1 MRRTKRRKTSSISRQ
16 QFSMAI
22 TINYAQGTYALVG
35 FRRCNDGSA
44 VSLVG
49 SRASLEV
56 RQGDAVTSTLVHAYD
71 DGAEGGIYMG
81 GDFGEAS
88 GVIWWWI
95 EPGQISG
102 FAVNDTLYFTLLLR
116 DSLGTIIA
124 PIESGYIR
132 IVQQVVEDVPGS
144 APAGPEY
151 PASLPT
157 IPTDFTG
164 IQLIVSD
171 DLIASIAHV
180 AGPAGA
186 QGEVGPTVVPPL
198 NLRLVY
204 PDDDGYAMTI
214 FPDPDVDTESAPF
227 YVSGLSFDNP
237 DLSKNFVV
245 RWGHN
250 LDPGG
255 GLVDPT
261 RPASGIEFEQSY
273 NYFGTMA
280 CETHLIFRSTA
291 NGLNRWLTALFPITA
306 APTTGNSQAIFRIQY
321 LSHQAFDGTQYWI
334 SNATAFTM
342 LDRPFATDFS
352 STTAN
357 HLVLGGPAG
366 MTSGKFVSIRKNSTE
381 FFAINAYGETTI
393 DGSSS
398 AVSGGNSGA
407 LAFFDLIGHKGNE
420 FVFNARDY
428 NATSRFSVS
437 GDGTY
442 AVFASNDLYLRGNTT
457 IQNGKNFGIQNG
469 GGSLVFYVG
478 GDGAIWTNQY
488 AAGALTGSQIGKIE
502 VRQAPGGAVLGYIP
516 IWDS

>member
-1 MRRTKRRKTSSISRQ
+1 
-16 QFSMAI
+16 MAI

-214 FPDPDVDTESAPF
+214 FPDPDEDAESAPF
-227 YVSGLSFDNP
+227 YFSGRSFDNGNST
-237 DLSKNFVV
+237 LNFVV
-245 RWGHN
+245 RMGHN
-250 LDPGG
+250 LGSGG
-255 GLVDPT
+255 GLIDPT
-261 RPASGIEFEQSY
+261 RPAAGIEFEQSY
-273 NYFGTMA
+273 DYFGTQA
-280 CETHLIFRSTA
+280 SEAHLVFQSTA
-291 NGLNRWLTALFPITA
+291 NGLNRWLTAICPIDDPVTN
-306 APTTGNSQAIFRIQY
+306 GNSQAIFHAEY
-321 LSHQAFDGTQYWI
+321 LSHQSHESTGSTQFWI
-334 SNATAFTM
+334 SNATAFLM
-342 LDRPFATDFS
+342 VNRPFATDHS
-352 STTAN
+352 STTAD
-357 HLVLGGPAG
+357 HLVLGGPTG
-366 MTSGKFVSIRKNSTE
+366 MTGKYLSFRKNGVQFLEMNRFGELMLDSSDTGAGAGLSPYMATLGVRGRVGTE
-381 FFAINAYGETTI
+381 FTANFL
-393 DGSSS
+393 D
-398 AVSGGNSGA
+398 SGN
-407 LAFFDLIGHKGNE
+407 
-420 FVFNARDY
+420 V
-428 NATSRFSVS
+428 SRFQVS
-437 GDGTY
+437 GDGSYSVLGSTINY
-442 AVFASNDLYLRGNTT
+442 VRGAAIIQSGNYFAMQNAGGILNWYIDGN
-457 IQNGKNFGIQNG
+457 GE
-469 GGSLVFYVG
+469 
-478 GDGAIWTNQY
+478 IWTNQ
-488 AAGALTGSQIGKIE
+488 I
-502 VRQAPGGAVLGYIP
+502 GAVPVGAEVAGIPIKRAPDGVLIGYIKLHAAA
-516 IWDS
+516 